1 MENKEVGFLFNI
13 EGHMLLKDKKASL
26 DDIKEL
32 ETKLIDFLNENNY
45 QFIGWSDYEEEE

>member
-1 MENKEVGFLFNI
+1 MENKEVGFLFRI
-13 EGHMLLKDKKASL
+13 DGYMFLDKKASL

-32 ETKLIDFLNENNY
+32 ETKLIDFLNENGY